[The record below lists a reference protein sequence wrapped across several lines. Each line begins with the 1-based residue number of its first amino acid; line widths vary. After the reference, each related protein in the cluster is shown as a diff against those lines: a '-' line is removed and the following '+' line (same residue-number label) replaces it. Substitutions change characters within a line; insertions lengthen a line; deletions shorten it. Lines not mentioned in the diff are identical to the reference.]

1 MRHLAPWMDRNEEN
15 EKKNEAYIYYAEI
28 SPSDY
33 AVLHPTH
40 ILSCFPD
47 SIESLCCWVLL
58 YSFLCYV
65 HHCSITTQQCFK

>member
-47 SIESLCCWVLL
+47 SIESLCC
-58 YSFLCYV
+58 
-65 HHCSITTQQCFK
+65 